1 LQNETYANI
10 NEGSISEASI
20 PGWIAQSRLKRS
32 PTECHA
38 LRLLIGSPEAHNE
51 KDAEM
56 LPLPMSRRTYELICG
71 RLSLPSE
78 FLRMMLS
85 TLPLVPRFDP
95 IDADGQQWKGLM
107 VRSGRSRDWN
117 FCLGILHNTEA
128 GVTVGILNGLQSP
141 EIEKLLQC
149 LRNSKSEAVDPML
162 VPALLLEL
170 KVNHFAKLLEK
181 RALGLE
187 AIEYATGMRHGF
199 SEDPKRNALIDEWR
213 RENAKKL
220 DFDPITQKLTGVTG
234 TLSFC
239 DMTFQSSRRALDAV
253 AGFRR
258 ECAASPT
265 RLQQSKHS
273 DSSALTRRV
282 DYLYELIEGS
292 LYHSAVLS
300 ARTKAQI
307 QTVYSMIGQRDNRV
321 NIEAAKASQKIAILT
336 RRDSLDMRII
346 AAVTLVFL
354 PGTFI
359 ATMFGAGFFKFFP
372 EGSHSVVSRW
382 IWLYFVLTVG
392 VTMIV
397 LGLWWFFSRKK
408 SLLLHASDV
417 ESGSQILKQRAR
429 QQSTSTELQTMRVAD
444 KTVHPA
450 LNTELS
456 HTSSIDM
463 MMKS

>member
-1 LQNETYANI
+1 V
-10 NEGSISEASI
+10 
-20 PGWIAQSRLKRS
+20 KRA
-32 PTECHA
+32 PTERHA
-38 LRLLIGSPEAHNE
+38 LRLLIGSPEEHGE

-56 LPLPMSRRTYELICG
+56 LPLPMSRRTYELICEE
-71 RLSLPSE
+71 LSLPSE

-85 TLPLVPRFDP
+85 TLPLVPRFDT
-95 IDADGQQWKGLM
+95 IDTDGQHWKGLM

-117 FCLGILHNTEA
+117 FCLGVLHNAQA
-128 GVTVGILNGLQSP
+128 GITVGILNGLQSS

-149 LRNSKSEAVDPML
+149 LRSSKDEAFDPML
-162 VPALLLEL
+162 LAIFLLEL

-187 AIEYATGMRHGF
+187 EIEYATGMRHGF
-199 SEDPKRNALIDEWR
+199 SKDPKRNALIDEWR

-253 AGFRR
+253 AKFRQ
-258 ECAASPT
+258 ECDSNPASLHRQDRNDPAA
-265 RLQQSKHS
+265 LN
-273 DSSALTRRV
+273 RRS

-292 LYHSAVLS
+292 LYHSALLS

-372 EGSHSVVSRW
+372 DGSHRVVSQW
-382 IWLYFVLTVG
+382 IWLYCVLTAG

-408 SLLLHASDV
+408 RLLLHDV
-417 ESGSQILKQRAR
+417 ESGSPILTPRAR
-429 QQSTSTELQTMRVAD
+429 QQSTSQELQTFQSDSKRA
-444 KTVHPA
+444 HPA
-450 LNTELS
+450 LSTELS
-456 HTSSIDM
+456 QSSSIDM
-463 MMKS
+463 MKKP